1 MKIISHLALSA
12 VLILSLLTGC
22 AVKDPKNPRFVVAKG
37 KGVSVTRGDLTK
49 AEESILSQRGINLD
63 QLPPDH
69 LVRIERQVAEQLAL
83 QELLLKNA
91 SGVPEKEVQSEL
103 DSKFK
108 MAEQRFGGT
117 EGFKAQLAKDNVTE
131 SKLRK
136 DLSKQIR
143 IELFLKGL
151 VANTPSPS
159 AQEVEKYYNDNKRL
173 FEHPAAVRAS
183 HILVAVPPQA
193 SAAEKA
199 ARKKVAEAAY
209 ARVKKGEDFAKVAS
223 EVSEDPGSAKNGGD
237 LGYFSTHQMV
247 PQFEKVAFGT
257 RLNQV
262 SPVFETT
269 FGYHFLKVTGNKPAG
284 TIPFDEAKT
293 KIHDFLKNR
302 ARGQKVQEYIK
313 DLLAK
318 AEITYTL
325 PTPPPSS
332 SKATLPQSL
341 GSQPNG

>member
-209 ARVKKGEDFAKVAS
+209 ARVKKGKISRRWPRKFPKILVRQKMAEILATSPLTKWFPNLRRLPSELAS
-223 EVSEDPGSAKNGGD
+223 IKSA
-237 LGYFSTHQMV
+237 
-247 PQFEKVAFGT
+247 P
-257 RLNQV
+257 
-262 SPVFETT
+262 
-269 FGYHFLKVTGNKPAG
+269 FLKLPLG
-284 TIPFDEAKT
+284 I
-293 KIHDFLKNR
+293 ISLK
-302 ARGQKVQEYIK
+302 
-313 DLLAK
+313 
-318 AEITYTL
+318 
-325 PTPPPSS
+325 
-332 SKATLPQSL
+332 
-341 GSQPNG
+341 